1 MGLGQVAFLG
11 HLPLFERVAR
21 GRARLV
27 RLTALAPALSLL
39 ALAATTSAGL
49 SVMLIIVAATAGLG
63 RPPLFSGAINRRIPS
78 ERRATVLSAVSAAR
92 TLAVALLYPAVGA
105 LLDRSLP
112 VTLAFVGAL
121 GLVAAAATAAPA
133 RLIDET

>member
-1 MGLGQVAFLG
+1 VAFLTR
-11 HLPLFERVAR
+11 LPLLERAAG

-27 RLTALAPALSLL
+27 RATAALPALCLLGL
-39 ALAATTSAGL
+39 ALTTSATL
-49 SVMLIIVAATAGLG
+49 SVLLIVLAACAGLG

-92 TLAVALLYPAVGA
+92 TLAVAVLYPAVGA

-112 VTLAFVGAL
+112 VTLAFL
-121 GLVAAAATAAPA
+121 GGLGLMAALVAAAPAA
-133 RLIDET
+133 LLDET